1 MPTKSASRNRC
12 PAALL
17 ARPRSSCCPPAEG
30 VKFVRAGI
38 ILRNLS
44 PAADQQA
51 FGRFHLPHEGQEIS
65 TLIETIN
72 TKYWRGF
79 VGLAHA
85 GMRQGPSWQVKRNN
99 VSPRVTTQSDELATA
114 KAA

>member
-1 MPTKSASRNRC
+1 
-12 PAALL
+12 
-17 ARPRSSCCPPAEG
+17 

-44 PAADQQA
+44 PAAGQQA
-51 FGRFHLPHEGQEIS
+51 FEQFHLPHEGQEIS

-72 TKYWRGF
+72 KKYCRGF

-99 VSPRVTTQSDELATA
+99 VSPRVTTQWDELATA

>member
-1 MPTKSASRNRC
+1 
-12 PAALL
+12 
-17 ARPRSSCCPPAEG
+17 

-44 PAADQQA
+44 PAAGQQA
-51 FGRFHLPHEGQEIS
+51 FEHFHLHEGQEIS

-72 TKYWRGF
+72 KKYCRGF

-85 GMRQGPSWQVKRNN
+85 GMRQCRPGR
-99 VSPRVTTQSDELATA
+99 
-114 KAA
+114 